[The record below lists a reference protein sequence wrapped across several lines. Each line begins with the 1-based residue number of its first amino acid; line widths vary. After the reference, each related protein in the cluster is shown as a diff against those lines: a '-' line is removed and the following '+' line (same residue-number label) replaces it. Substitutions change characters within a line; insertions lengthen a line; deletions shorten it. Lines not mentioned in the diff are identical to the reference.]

1 MFEQDYIM
9 RQMYQIIQALMKTV
23 FKIDSPSPST
33 ELIKDM
39 ETRKIADDMLKD
51 IDNGKIA
58 EAEEILFSLIQN
70 RTLDNLL
77 TGIVFY
83 SYLNEKDDVYLE
95 MNHYSRVN
103 AKNSIKRLLSEYGLK
118 YMENLFFIINFYLSG
133 WFIYQP
139 DYSFIA
145 IFVC

>member
-9 RQMYQIIQALMKTV
+9 KQMYQIIQVLMKTV

-95 MNHYSRVN
+95 MNHYSRVDT
-103 AKNSIKRLLSEYGLK
+103 KNSIKRLLSEYGLE
-118 YMENLFFIINFYLSG
+118 YMANLFFYN
-133 WFIYQP
+133 
-139 DYSFIA
+139 
-145 IFVC
+145 

>member
-9 RQMYQIIQALMKTV
+9 RQIHQIIQVLMKTI
-23 FKIDSPSPST
+23 FNIDSPSPSK

-39 ETRKIADDMLKD
+39 ETKKIADDMLRT

-83 SYLNEKDDVYLE
+83 SYLNEKDDAYLE
-95 MNHYSRVN
+95 MNHYSRGDAEN
-103 AKNSIKRLLSEYGLK
+103 CLKRLLSEYGLE
-118 YMENLFFIINFYLSG
+118 YMANLFFY
-133 WFIYQP
+133 
-139 DYSFIA
+139 D
-145 IFVC
+145 

>member
-1 MFEQDYIM
+1 
-9 RQMYQIIQALMKTV
+9 
-23 FKIDSPSPST
+23 
-33 ELIKDM
+33 M

-83 SYLNEKDDVYLE
+83 SYLNEKDDIYLE
-95 MNHYSRVN
+95 MNHYSRVD
-103 AKNSIKRLLSEYGLK
+103 AKNSIKRLLSEYGLE
-118 YMENLFFIINFYLSG
+118 YMANLFFYN
-133 WFIYQP
+133 
-139 DYSFIA
+139 
-145 IFVC
+145 

>member
-1 MFEQDYIM
+1 
-9 RQMYQIIQALMKTV
+9 
-23 FKIDSPSPST
+23 
-33 ELIKDM
+33 M

-77 TGIVFY
+77 IGIVFY

-95 MNHYSRVN
+95 MNHYSRVD
-103 AKNSIKRLLSEYGLK
+103 AENSIKRLLSEYGLE
-118 YMENLFFIINFYLSG
+118 YMANLFFYN
-133 WFIYQP
+133 
-139 DYSFIA
+139 
-145 IFVC
+145 